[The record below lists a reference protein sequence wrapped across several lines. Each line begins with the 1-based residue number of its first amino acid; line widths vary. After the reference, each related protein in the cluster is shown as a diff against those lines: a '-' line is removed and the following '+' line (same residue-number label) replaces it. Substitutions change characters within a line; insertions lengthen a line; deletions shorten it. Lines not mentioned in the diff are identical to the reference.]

1 MLFWD
6 RENRYVF
13 PIRYVLYKILK
24 FMKKLILLFILLG
37 VAFVTPAQEKK
48 RDRIKRKFQQTEE
61 VTSELPPVLVHGRV
75 FNADREILAGA
86 SVVVRGTRIGVN
98 TNGEGEYYLKGLPT
112 GVVSIQAS
120 YVGYKT
126 KIIDYYIQQGNNDVY
141 FTLDRD
147 EVALE
152 PVTVTSQ
159 QREQQLLD
167 IPASITAV
175 SQSMITSNNIRDLSH
190 LAEFVPGLT
199 IREQTPHRPN
209 YVIRGLTSDEVSLS
223 SQPRVSVYYNNTPVS
238 RPSMASAELY
248 DMERVEV
255 LRGPQ
260 GTLFGR
266 GAQAGVI
273 HYVSKKAVAASE
285 GYISA
290 GMGDFRM
297 KEFQTAVNGTLLP
310 GKLFARASGIYTTRD
325 GYVKNSFGGTLNG
338 KNTIGGRIS
347 LRYLPFWNT
356 RVDLVV
362 NYQQDDL
369 PGTAFMSKLLP
380 NANGNTDIFQYE
392 ASLEQG
398 KKLNN
403 YRDLLG
409 TSLEIKRFRNE
420 NNYLSSNTSMYTNHA
435 DSRWDGDGTAAPAI
449 DMAENI
455 DVKQFTQE
463 VRYNF
468 SMNSRTNGFAGV
480 SYWREKV
487 RQNYWFGPNE
497 QYMSYL
503 LFGMPQLML
512 TTDGT
517 PLPMAALPPDPQLGP
532 LAGLPLPSNHTEE
545 NLSGATN
552 QAFEAFADA
561 TLRITGRLSLT
572 GGIRATH
579 ERFKVTNESRM
590 IGETP
595 SILGNLTGMG
605 PNLFFKPV
613 PEKKVRKAWNALTYR
628 ANLKYDIN
636 ENANIFAGYAKG
648 RRPHVIQFNSAGNSE
663 IMNEETL
670 HSFDAGFKTAIAR
683 RLWAD
688 VTGFYQFFSDFQ
700 TNAWVDNNYR
710 VMDAGKATSYG
721 VEGSLKVALL
731 KNISLFGN
739 YAWIHAR
746 FDSIDSQG
754 NTQEYADNEFRL
766 TPEHSYTA
774 GINARLKL
782 VRGFWLFAVP
792 SWSWK
797 SHLWFED
804 ANTPGLEQEAYGI
817 LNASAGFTLDKAGV
831 TVSLSGTNLLEEKY
845 VISAGNTGSLFGV
858 PTFIPG
864 APRMLGAKIT
874 WTF

>member
-1 MLFWD
+1 
-6 RENRYVF
+6 
-13 PIRYVLYKILK
+13 
-24 FMKKLILLFILLG
+24 MKKLVILILLVG
-37 VAFVTPAQEKK
+37 VVALAPAQVKK
-48 RDRIKRKFQQTEE
+48 QGKVKRKFRQTEQ
-61 VTSELPPVLVHGRV
+61 VNSELPPVQVHGRV
-75 FNADREILAGA
+75 LNADREQLTGA
-86 SVVVRGTRIGVN
+86 SVVVRGTRIGVS
-98 TNGEGEYYLKGLPT
+98 TNEEGEYFLKGLPT
-112 GVVSIQAS
+112 GIISIQAS

-126 KIIDYYIQQGNNDVY
+126 KIIDFYLQEGSNDIYI
-141 FTLDRD
+141 TLDRD
-147 EVALE
+147 EIALE

-159 QREQQLLD
+159 QREQQLLE
-167 IPASITAV
+167 IPAGITAV
-175 SQSMITSNNIRDLSH
+175 SSSMMTSNNIRELSQ

-273 HYVSKKAVAASE
+273 HYVTKKAVAASE
-285 GYISA
+285 GYLSA

-297 KEFQTAVNGTLLP
+297 KEFQGAVNGTLLP

-325 GYVKNSFGGTLNG
+325 GYVKNTFGGTLNG
-338 KNTIGGRIS
+338 KNTVGGRVS

-369 PGTAFMSKLLP
+369 PGTAFMSKQLP
-380 NANGNTDIFQYE
+380 NANGVTDIFQYE

-398 KKLNN
+398 EKLKNF
-403 YRDLLG
+403 RDLFG

-420 NNYLSSNTSMYTNHA
+420 NNYLSSTTSYYTNHA

-455 DVKQFTQE
+455 EVKQFTQE
-463 VRYNF
+463 LRYNF
-468 SMNSRTNGFAGV
+468 SLNSRINGFAGV
-480 SYWREKV
+480 SYWREKA
-487 RQNYWFGPNE
+487 RQTYWFGPNE
-497 QYMSYL
+497 QHMAYL
-503 LFGMPQLML
+503 LLGMPQFLVMP
-512 TTDGT
+512 DGT
-517 PLPMAALPPDPQLGP
+517 PVPMAGLPQDPRLGP
-532 LAGLPLPSNHTEE
+532 LAGMPLPSSHSEE

-552 QAFEAFADA
+552 QAFDAFADA
-561 TLRITGRLSLT
+561 TWRITERFSLT
-572 GGIRATH
+572 GGIRGTR
-579 ERFKVTNESRM
+579 EKFKVTNESRM
-590 IGETP
+590 TGGSP
-595 SILGNLTGMG
+595 SALGMLTGMS

-613 PEKKVRKAWNALTYR
+613 PETRVKETWKALTYR
-628 ANLKYDIN
+628 ANLKYDFN
-636 ENANIFAGYAKG
+636 ENANFFAGYAKG
-648 RRPHVIQFNSAGNSE
+648 RRPHVIQFNSAGESE
-663 IMNEETL
+663 IMQEETL
-670 HSFDAGFKTAIAR
+670 HSFDAGIKTAVAR

-688 VTGFYQFFSDFQ
+688 VTGFYQLFSDFQ
-700 TNAWVDNNYR
+700 TNAWVDNNYLVR
-710 VMDAGKATSYG
+710 DAGKATSYG
-721 VEGSLKVALL
+721 VEGSLKIALL
-731 KNISLFGN
+731 KNIDLFGN

-754 NTQEYADNEFRL
+754 NGQEYAGNEFRL

-774 GINARLKL
+774 GINARMQL
-782 VRGFWLFAVP
+782 VRGFRLFAVP

-797 SHLWFED
+797 SHVWFED
-804 ANTPGLEQEAYGI
+804 ANTPGLEQEAYGM
-817 LNASAGFTLDKAGV
+817 LNATAGFILDKPGV
-831 TVSLSGTNLLEEKY
+831 TVSLTGTNLLEEQY
-845 VISAGNTGSLFGV
+845 VISAGNTGTLFGV